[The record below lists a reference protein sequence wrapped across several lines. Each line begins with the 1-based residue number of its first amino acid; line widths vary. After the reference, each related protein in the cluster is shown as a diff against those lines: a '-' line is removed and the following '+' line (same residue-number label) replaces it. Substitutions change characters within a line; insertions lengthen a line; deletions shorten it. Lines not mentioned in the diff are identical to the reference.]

1 MQLNFTTIRLVAMS
15 LAVVCAA
22 FGSALAFASRA
33 EAEGSTSGS
42 PAPPQSRS
50 SPAGEARRER
60 SSGGEGIS
68 TTKTIAQRVPD
79 SILVDQDGKTV
90 RFYTDLVRGKVVVVS
105 FIFTSCNLVCPML
118 GNSFSKL
125 QKTLADRL
133 GRDIHLITVT
143 TDPIN
148 DTPERLR
155 EWSAKF
161 GARRGWTLVTGE
173 PKKVD
178 ELLIALTG
186 TSSGPGEHSPGILI
200 INDRTGALIREYGL
214 GDGEKLIQVIDGT
227 R

>member
-1 MQLNFTTIRLVAMS
+1 VLS
-15 LAVVCAA
+15 LAFVCCL
-22 FGSALAFASRA
+22 FSRELAFPDRTAADGPAARSPSLA
-33 EAEGSTSGS
+33 QSGS
-42 PAPPQSRS
+42 SA
-50 SPAGEARRER
+50 AGEARRAPTD
-60 SSGGEGIS
+60 SVGGRTSATE
-68 TTKTIAQRVPD
+68 TIAQRVPD
-79 SILVDQDGKTV
+79 SLLVDQDGKPV

-143 TDPIN
+143 TDPKT

-155 EWSAKF
+155 EWSSKF
-161 GARRGWTLVTGE
+161 GARRGWTLVTGDT
-173 PKKVD
+173 KTVD

-186 TSSGPGEHSPGILI
+186 TGSGQSEHSPGILI
-200 INDRTGALIREYGL
+200 INDRTGALIREDGL
-214 GDGEKLIQVIDGT
+214 GDGDKLIEVIDGT

>member
-1 MQLNFTTIRLVAMS
+1 MQLNFNATRLVAMS
-15 LAVVCAA
+15 LAVVCAV
-22 FGSALAFASRA
+22 GSGGLGIPGGAAAD
-33 EAEGSTSGS
+33 GSGIGS
-42 PAPPQSRS
+42 PSPPQSHS
-50 SPAGEARRER
+50 SPPADAGRER
-60 SSGGEGIS
+60 NSGGGIS
-68 TTKTIAQRVPD
+68 TTETIARRVPD
-79 SILVDQDGKTV
+79 SVLVDQDGKTV

-148 DTPERLR
+148 DTPDRLR

-173 PKKVD
+173 PGNVD

-186 TSSGPGEHSPGILI
+186 TSSGPSEHSPGILI

-214 GDGEKLIQVIDGT
+214 GDGEKLIQVIDRT